1 MPAKRKQQQ
10 EEADAL
16 KQERLAAEAE
26 LRRRRAES
34 RSRRR
39 RSRWRDSPGRRR
51 RKVMMLLDEH
61 QVELDAE
68 VARLRREQLKHVQFR
83 CRTARLAGPHGP
95 AHASAR
101 VRDERARRPGA
112 ARDVFLGKRRPH
124 LLKSTRMFAE
134 GVFVARYLSRISVT
148 PRHPTQHRTETL
160 YHANGHFPR
169 CTGRREGSPPR
180 RFVM

>member
-1 MPAKRKQQQ
+1 
-10 EEADAL
+10 
-16 KQERLAAEAE
+16 
-26 LRRRRAES
+26 
-34 RSRRR
+34 
-39 RSRWRDSPGRRR
+39 
-51 RKVMMLLDEH
+51 MMLLDEH

-68 VARLRREQLKHVQFR
+68 VARLRREQLKHGQVG

-112 ARDVFLGKRRPH
+112 TRDVFLGKRRPH

-169 CTGRREGSPPR
+169 SQVGGKDLSPRKIRNVASRPPLGAWKAPR
-180 RFVM
+180 RASVIFRVLIHFTTFGDNFDLTQAHPG